1 VTVRFFCSYLDS
13 EVELTEERERHIL
26 ERHPDLPARYQ
37 EFIADTLANPDEV
50 RCDVRFE
57 NTLLLSRWYSTF
69 RKGRYMVV
77 AVITDTVPKKRNW
90 IVTAYLARKVT
101 QGEVIWTQ
109 N

>member
-1 VTVRFFCSYLDS
+1 MTVRFFCAYLDS
-13 EVELTEERERHIL
+13 EVELTEERERLII

-37 EFIADTLANPDEV
+37 ELISDTLVAPDEV

-57 NTLLLSRWYSTF
+57 NTLLFSRWYPTL
-69 RKGRYMVV
+69 RKGRHMVV
-77 AVITDTVPKKRNW
+77 AVVTDTVPQERNW
-90 IVTAYLARKVT
+90 IVTAYIARKVT

>member
-1 VTVRFFCSYLDS
+1 MTVRFFCLYLDS
-13 EVELTEERERHIL
+13 EVELTQERERHII

-37 EFIADTLANPDEV
+37 ELIADTLANPDEV

-57 NTLLLSRWYSTF
+57 NTLLFSRWYPTL

-77 AVITDTVPKKRNW
+77 AVVTDNLPQERNW
-90 IVTAYLARKVT
+90 IVTAYIARKVT
-101 QGEVIWTQ
+101 QGEVIWTR